1 MALQTVALLILAQNY
16 AGDIVRQINRRAT
29 LLSLLRKV
37 PGEGKNVA
45 WAAESDGAISEYYAE
60 GADAAN
66 FAADGQSSAILPW
79 SSVRSNFS
87 ISGLAK
93 AAARTSRTPEG
104 NIDLLARDIV
114 NASSAL
120 ADKINK
126 GLYTGQTGQTPEQIH
141 GLDAAIGL
149 DNNTYATIDRTVG
162 ANAFWKPYVIDPG
175 SSTALTFTQ
184 IRTDLAEIMKKGGVK
199 PNVACVGPATM
210 TAIAALFDPQKFYM
224 YQTLKVMGAD
234 GMVELEGGAGAVK
247 FDGCYFVEDKDATEG
262 KIYYMN
268 TDAVMVEYLPLDVP
282 MMGAGDETM
291 DVDMTDGFDAIPMG
305 MRIEALAKTGDAD
318 KAMLKVYTQLKV
330 KRPNQCGVRKNVA
343 YT

>member
-1 MALQTVALLILAQNY
+1 MALQTVILLTLAQNY

-87 ISGLAK
+87 ISGLAR
-93 AAARTSRTPEG
+93 AAARTSRTPEVSM
-104 NIDLLARDIV
+104 DLLARNV
-114 NASSAL
+114 LNASSAL

-126 GLYTGQTGQTPEQIH
+126 GLFTGQTGQTPEQIH

-162 ANAFWKPYVIDPG
+162 ANAFWKPYVVDPG
-175 SSTALTFTQ
+175 SATALTHAQ
-184 IRTDLAEIMKKGGVK
+184 IRGDLAAIMKKGGVK
-199 PNVACVGPATM
+199 PNVACVGPETLNAVR
-210 TAIAALFDPQKFYM
+210 ALFDPQILYSM
-224 YQTLKVMGAD
+224 QTLKVLGGA
-234 GMVELEGGAGAVK
+234 GEVELEGGVAAIRY
-247 FDGCYFVEDKDATEG
+247 DGCYFVEDKDATEG
-262 KIYYMN
+262 KIYYLN

-305 MRIEALAKTGDAD
+305 MRSEALAKTGDAD